1 MSATQE
7 VQSVGAA
14 LATARQRIPAAE
26 ARILL
31 RHVLGCTAAS
41 IVAHPERELEGDAR
55 TRFEALVERRHGGEP
70 VAYLVGQ
77 REFYGRDFAV
87 SPAVL
92 IPRPETELLVELA
105 LAKLAERR
113 QPRVLDLGTGSGA
126 IAITLALELPDV
138 SVSAV
143 DRSRDALWMAMANA
157 ARLGASVSCIESD
170 WFASVGQERFD
181 LIVANPPYVA
191 TADRHLAEGDVRF
204 EPQQALV
211 SGPEGLDAL
220 TAIIERAPAFLEAD
234 GWLLMEHGFDQAARV
249 RSRLLD
255 AGFVDVATWQDL
267 ATIDRVTGGRRMRSA
282 ASS

>member
-1 MSATQE
+1 
-7 VQSVGAA
+7 
-14 LATARQRIPAAE
+14 
-26 ARILL
+26 
-31 RHVLGCTAAS
+31 
-41 IVAHPERELEGDAR
+41 
-55 TRFEALVERRHGGEP
+55 
-70 VAYLVGQ
+70 
-77 REFYGRDFAV
+77 
-87 SPAVL
+87 
-92 IPRPETELLVELA
+92 
-105 LAKLAERR
+105 
-113 QPRVLDLGTGSGA
+113 
-126 IAITLALELPDV
+126 
-138 SVSAV
+138 
-143 DRSRDALWMAMANA
+143 MAMANA

-255 AGFVDVATWQDL
+255 AVFVEVATWQDL